1 MNVSPSKENILKKIR
16 KALSHPTPL
25 PFPQSEGN
33 QPIFHPLKQEIEVE
47 FAEQFTKLLGKF
59 VFCIN
64 EQELAFQLSSLIK
77 KMDWQKIYAPEKK
90 MHAA

>member
-1 MNVSPSKENILKKIR
+1 
-16 KALSHPTPL
+16 LSHPTPL

-77 KMDWQKIYAPEKK
+77 KWIGKK
-90 MHAA
+90 FMLPKKNACSMGFS